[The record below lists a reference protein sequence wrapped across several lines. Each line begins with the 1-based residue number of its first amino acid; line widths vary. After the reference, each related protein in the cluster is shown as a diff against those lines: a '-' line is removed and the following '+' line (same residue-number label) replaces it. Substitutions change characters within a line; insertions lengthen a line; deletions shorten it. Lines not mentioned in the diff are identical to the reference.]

1 MKMSKKE
8 VYGIIKYAVA
18 GGMTTGVNYLIYFV
32 LLATC
37 GQSSRQ
43 TGVYLGANSAAWLG
57 AVLFSYV
64 MNRKMVF
71 HSKNDW
77 LAEFIHF
84 AGMRLATL
92 AAENLLLYLMIDQVG
107 FSGQVS
113 KIAVSFVTVVLNYA
127 ACRWKIFNSRG

>member
-1 MKMSKKE
+1 MPKKE
-8 VYGIIKYAVA
+8 VYEIVKYVAA
-18 GGMTTGVNYLIYFV
+18 GGMTTGVNYLIYFT
-32 LLATC
+32 LLAAC

-43 TGVYLGANSAAWLG
+43 AVVYLGANSAAWLG

-77 LAEFIHF
+77 VTEFIHF
-84 AGMRLATL
+84 AELRLATL
-92 AAENLLLYLMIDQVG
+92 AAENLLLYLMIDQAG
-107 FSGQVS
+107 LSGPVS